1 MAFIGRCTMKVLEFL
16 EKSSVAY
23 EVSEHKPTFTAQQM
37 AAEVHVPGMQ
47 VAKPVV
53 VKADN
58 EYYMCVLPASHKVD
72 FDKLQK
78 QLGVEKV
85 ELAEEREMV
94 KLFPD
99 CALGAEPPLGVLY
112 GFVTLMD
119 KTLEADKHIVFQ
131 GGSHEK
137 AIKMEMG
144 EYKRLVRPRILD
156 FSYASR

>member
-1 MAFIGRCTMKVLEFL
+1 MKVLEFL
-16 EKSSVAY
+16 EKSSATY
-23 EVSEHKPTFTAQQM
+23 ELKEHKPTFTAQQM
-37 AAEVHVPGMQ
+37 AAEVHVPGME

-53 VKADN
+53 VKAGN

-72 FDKLQK
+72 FEKLQK
-78 QLGVEKV
+78 QLGAEKV
-85 ELAEEREMV
+85 ELAEEKEMV

-119 KTLEADKHIVFQ
+119 KTLEAGEHIVFQ
-131 GGSHEK
+131 AGSHEK
-137 AIKMEMG
+137 AVKMEME

-156 FSYASR
+156 FSYTGR